1 MNHDMRCY
9 FYLVFGLVMG
19 FKVDSLIKDPA
30 TRGRDE
36 DGVVGFPSFI
46 SQPTTSC
53 FSGVRKGSSFVIS
66 HGFLPAAS
74 RYFHPVW
81 SRIHLEFSGSKL
93 KQRSFRAL
101 QSLMKTAGKGSTS
114 N

>member
-46 SQPTTSC
+46 SQPTTSA
-53 FSGVRKGSSFVIS
+53 F
-66 HGFLPAAS
+66 
-74 RYFHPVW
+74 
-81 SRIHLEFSGSKL
+81 LEFGKE
-93 KQRSFRAL
+93 AL
-101 QSLMKTAGKGSTS
+101 SSSLMVFFQQLLDTFTQFGHESI
-114 N
+114 